1 MNIISYLFV
10 NVGNCSAILC
20 QNGAKWSFTNYL
32 HCNDPLHFKMGPY
45 RRVRFWPL
53 VWKHQYIV
61 KLRWIIEFLVAY
73 RLDKKLNTLT
83 NKDNM
88 NSVVSS
94 QVTYLVRVFTFFA
107 TAVYNYILIYFY
119 LIENFDR
126 VFSIN
131 FDKISIYKLIK

>member
-1 MNIISYLFV
+1 
-10 NVGNCSAILC
+10 
-20 QNGAKWSFTNYL
+20 
-32 HCNDPLHFKMGPY
+32 
-45 RRVRFWPL
+45 
-53 VWKHQYIV
+53 
-61 KLRWIIEFLVAY
+61 
-73 RLDKKLNTLT
+73 
-83 NKDNM
+83 M